1 MKQQST
7 LKFNILKRMIGKRVI
22 VITDHVK
29 LTNWFG
35 LVENVIDE
43 MHLIISG
50 PNGSQKVNIFDIR
63 SP

>member
-7 LKFNILKRMIGKRVI
+7 LKLNILKRMIGKKVI

-35 LVENVIDE
+35 SVENVVDE
-43 MHLIISG
+43 THLMING
-50 PNGSQKVNIFDIR
+50 PNGPQKVNIFDVR
-63 SP
+63 AP

>member
-1 MKQQST
+1 MKQQSI
-7 LKFNILKRMIGKRVI
+7 LKFNVLKRMIGKRVI

-35 LVENVIDE
+35 LVENVVDD
-43 MHLIISG
+43 MHLMISG

>member
-7 LKFNILKRMIGKRVI
+7 LKFNILKIMIGKRVI

-35 LVENVIDE
+35 LVENVTDD
-43 MHLIISG
+43 MHLMISG
-50 PNGSQKVNIFDIR
+50 PNGTQKVNIFDVR

>member
-1 MKQQST
+1 MKQQSL
-7 LKFNILKRMIGKRVI
+7 LKLNILKRMIGKRVI

-35 LVENVIDE
+35 LVENVIDDT
-43 MHLIISG
+43 HLMISG
-50 PNGSQKVNIFDIR
+50 PNGSQKVNIFDVR

>member
-1 MKQQST
+1 MKQQSI

-35 LVENVIDE
+35 LVENVIDD
-43 MHLIISG
+43 MHLMISG
-50 PNGSQKVNIFDIR
+50 PNGSQKVNIFDVR

>member
-7 LKFNILKRMIGKRVI
+7 LKLNILKRMIGKRVI

-29 LTNWFG
+29 STNWFG

-43 MHLIISG
+43 MHLMISG

>member
-35 LVENVIDE
+35 LVENVTDD
-43 MHLIISG
+43 MHLMISG
-50 PNGSQKVNIFDIR
+50 PNGTQKVNIFDVR

>member
-1 MKQQST
+1 
-7 LKFNILKRMIGKRVI
+7 MIGKRVI

-35 LVENVIDE
+35 LVENVADD
-43 MHLIISG
+43 MHLMISG
-50 PNGSQKVNIFDIR
+50 PNGTQKVNIFDVR